1 MSVINVLPK
10 QVAEL
15 IAAGEVIERP
25 ASVIKELVE
34 NAIDAGARCVTVEI
48 KNGGVTF
55 MRVTDDGIG
64 FQQEDVR
71 NAFLRHATSKI
82 AVPDDLDSITT
93 LGFRGE
99 ALASICAVSK
109 VELMT
114 RHRDEPTGT
123 IYRLEGGEETA
134 FLPADCP
141 QGTTFVVRELFFNVP
156 ARMKFLKKDATE
168 SASIASLMDRMA
180 LSHPEIAFTFIRDGR
195 QTMKTSGKGDLATTT
210 YQVFGKQFYEGL
222 LPVSYQYQ
230 GITVN
235 GYVSK
240 PTSAN
245 RASRA
250 MQLFFVNGRYVRTKT
265 GMAAVEQAYKG
276 FIMVGKYPACVLNL
290 QMDCSTLDVNVHPAK
305 LEIRFTNERPVY
317 DSVYHSVRTALSSYD
332 TRDSQE
338 VPLTDTPTDPRTLGK
353 TADKGEQLDFASAAR
368 TVPSTEEPPVFMP
381 TAADYKA
388 SVSVQDSAALAHS
401 FEMHTP
407 VTIRPI
413 NLAEYRRQQAAEHTA
428 VSVSAVPA
436 TVPPLTE
443 TGLAAETTDPS
454 RSVPPAASS
463 ASVSTDAP
471 AALSAP
477 TTLDAV
483 PVPSPPVEFSDREP
497 DVTQAFPALA
507 ALEDDGTMSAKPQE
521 GHALQYIGE
530 AFLTYLIVQYDSD
543 RLMLIDKHAAHERL
557 IYERLKQT
565 AHDTEPQLLLEPIR
579 LTLDKNEYATV
590 IEHQSLLAQAGFEV
604 EDFGVGTV
612 LLRGVPLMLEK
623 LDVTETF
630 LEVAQYLTH
639 HKRVLLSEK
648 MEWIY
653 ANTAC
658 RSAIKAG
665 DRNRPE
671 ELIALVKELEQHP
684 TVRYCPHG
692 RPIYYFLTRS
702 EIEKS
707 FKRI

>member
-1 MSVINVLPK
+1 MPIINVLPK

-34 NAIDAGARCVTVEI
+34 NAIDAGASSVTVEI

-55 MRVTDDGIG
+55 MRVTDDGSG
-64 FQQEDVR
+64 FQREDVR

-82 AVPDDLDSITT
+82 AVQDDLDNIAT

-114 RHRDEPTGT
+114 RHREEPTGT

-134 FLPADCP
+134 FLSADCP
-141 QGTTFVVRELFFNVP
+141 QGTTFVVRDLFYNVP

-168 SASIASLMDRMA
+168 SSTVASLMDRMA

-195 QTMKTSGKGDLATTT
+195 QTMKTSGKGDLATAT

-222 LPVSYQYQ
+222 LPVSYEYE
-230 GITVN
+230 GITVS

-240 PTSAN
+240 PVNAN

-265 GMAAVEQAYKG
+265 GIAALEQAYKG
-276 FIMVGKYPACVLNL
+276 FIMVGKYPVCVLNL
-290 QMDCSTLDVNVHPAK
+290 QMECSTLDVNVHPAK

-317 DSVYHSVRTALSSYD
+317 ESIYHGVRTALSAYD
-332 TRDSQE
+332 TRHEQ
-338 VPLTDTPTDPRTLGK
+338 PLDTQAAPTNPKILGQ
-353 TADKGEQLDFASAAR
+353 TADKGEQLDFTATVTAPSAAN
-368 TVPSTEEPPVFMP
+368 TDEPLIFMP
-381 TAADYKA
+381 TAPEYTT
-388 SVSVQDSAALAHS
+388 SIPVRDSAATLRS
-401 FEMHTP
+401 YDKEGI
-407 VTIRPI
+407 TIRPI
-413 NLAEYRRQQAAEHTA
+413 NLAEYRRQQSASSAPIPSTP
-428 VSVSAVPA
+428 VSTPTTPA
-436 TVPPLTE
+436 TVFPENTVQPDTPPTE
-443 TGLAAETTDPS
+443 Q
-454 RSVPPAASS
+454 PPTEKGE
-463 ASVSTDAP
+463 VV
-471 AALSAP
+471 LS
-477 TTLDAV
+477 
-483 PVPSPPVEFSDREP
+483 EKEP
-497 DVTQAFPALA
+497 DVTQAFPVLA
-507 ALEDDGTMSAKPQE
+507 ALMKEEHPETPSQQT
-521 GHALQYIGE
+521 HTLQYIGE
-530 AFLTYLIVQYDSD
+530 AFLTYIIVQYDHD
-543 RLMLIDKHAAHERL
+543 RLMVIDKHAAHERL
-557 IYERLKQT
+557 IYERLKRLS
-565 AHDTEPQLLLEPIR
+565 HDTEPQLLLEPIR
-579 LTLDKNEYATV
+579 LTLDKSEYETV
-590 IEHQSLLAQAGFEV
+590 MAHQSVLAQAGFEV

-623 LDVTETF
+623 LDVAETF
-630 LEVAQYLTH
+630 LEIVQYLTR
-639 HKRVLLSEK
+639 HKRILLSEK

-671 ELIALVKELEQHP
+671 ELIALVQDLEQHP
-684 TVRYCPHG
+684 EVKYCPHG
-692 RPIYYFLTRS
+692 RPIYYFVSRS
-702 EIEKS
+702 DLEKN
-707 FKRI
+707 FKR

>member
-1 MSVINVLPK
+1 MPIINVLPK

-34 NAIDAGARCVTVEI
+34 NAIDAGASSVTVEI

-55 MRVTDDGIG
+55 MRVTDDGSG
-64 FQQEDVR
+64 FQREDVR

-82 AVPDDLDSITT
+82 AVQDDLDNIAT

-114 RHRDEPTGT
+114 RHREEPTGT

-134 FLPADCP
+134 FLSADCP
-141 QGTTFVVRELFFNVP
+141 QGTTFVVRDLFYNVP

-168 SASIASLMDRMA
+168 SSTVASLMDRMA

-195 QTMKTSGKGDLATTT
+195 QTMKTSGKGDLATAT

-222 LPVSYQYQ
+222 LPVSYEYE
-230 GITVN
+230 GITVS

-240 PTSAN
+240 PVNAN

-265 GMAAVEQAYKG
+265 GIAALEQAYKG
-276 FIMVGKYPACVLNL
+276 FIMVGKYPVCVLNL
-290 QMDCSTLDVNVHPAK
+290 QMECSTLDVNVHPAK

-317 DSVYHSVRTALSSYD
+317 ESIYHGVRTALSAYD
-332 TRDSQE
+332 TRHEQ
-338 VPLTDTPTDPRTLGK
+338 PLDTQAAPTNPKILGQ
-353 TADKGEQLDFASAAR
+353 TADKGEQLDFTATVTAPSAAN
-368 TVPSTEEPPVFMP
+368 TDEPLIFMP
-381 TAADYKA
+381 TAPEYTT
-388 SVSVQDSAALAHS
+388 SIPVRDSAAALRS
-401 FEMHTP
+401 YDKESI
-407 VTIRPI
+407 TIRPI
-413 NLAEYRRQQAAEHTA
+413 NLAEYRRQQSASSAPIPSTP
-428 VSVSAVPA
+428 VSTPTTPA
-436 TVPPLTE
+436 TVFPENTVQPDTLPTEQPPTE
-443 TGLAAETTDPS
+443 EGE
-454 RSVPPAASS
+454 V
-463 ASVSTDAP
+463 V
-471 AALSAP
+471 LS
-477 TTLDAV
+477 
-483 PVPSPPVEFSDREP
+483 EKEP
-497 DVTQAFPALA
+497 DVTQAFPVLA
-507 ALEDDGTMSAKPQE
+507 ALTEEEHPETPSQQT
-521 GHALQYIGE
+521 HTLQYIGE
-530 AFLTYLIVQYDSD
+530 AFLTYIIVQYDHD
-543 RLMLIDKHAAHERL
+543 RLMVIDKHAAHERL
-557 IYERLKQT
+557 IYERLKRLS
-565 AHDTEPQLLLEPIR
+565 HDTEPQLLLEPIR
-579 LTLDKNEYATV
+579 LTLDKSEYETV
-590 IEHQSLLAQAGFEV
+590 MAHQSVLAQAGFEV

-623 LDVTETF
+623 LDVAETF
-630 LEVAQYLTH
+630 LEIVQYLTR
-639 HKRVLLSEK
+639 HKRILLSEK

-671 ELIALVKELEQHP
+671 ELIALVQDLEQHP
-684 TVRYCPHG
+684 EVKYCPHG
-692 RPIYYFLTRS
+692 RPIYYFVSRS
-702 EIEKS
+702 DLEKN
-707 FKRI
+707 FKR